1 VESHPGG
8 RGREMSRLAREVEAC
23 AKCGLAAG
31 RTRVVVGEGCLEG
44 GVVLVGEA
52 PGRRED
58 EAGRPF
64 VGYAGRV
71 LDQLLEEAGLSRLE
85 VYMCR
90 PPGNR
95 RPRKGEVQA
104 CSGYLERQLRI
115 LEPKVVATLGNTS
128 LAFFQERYGLTRQPI
143 GKTHGKPRLTRQPI
157 GKTHGKPQPV
167 EEEWG
172 IVFLLPL
179 YHPAAAI
186 YNRSL
191 RDTLLEDLRV
201 LSRLRLHALGGVDP
215 EQG

>member
-1 VESHPGG
+1 MESHPGG

-85 VYMCR
+85 VYITNLVKCR

-143 GKTHGKPRLTRQPI
+143 GKTHGKP
-157 GKTHGKPQPV
+157 QPV

-186 YNRSL
+186 YNKSL
-191 RDTLLEDLRV
+191 RRTLLEDLRV
-201 LSRLRLHALGGVDP
+201 LARLRLHALGGVDP

>member
-1 VESHPGG
+1 
-8 RGREMSRLAREVEAC
+8 MSRLAREVEAC

-85 VYMCR
+85 VYITNLVKCR

-115 LEPKVVATLGNTS
+115 LEPKVVATLGKVDPPTHRKDPRQAS
-128 LAFFQERYGLTRQPI
+128 TR
-143 GKTHGKPRLTRQPI
+143 G
-157 GKTHGKPQPV
+157 
-167 EEEWG
+167 
-172 IVFLLPL
+172 
-179 YHPAAAI
+179 
-186 YNRSL
+186 
-191 RDTLLEDLRV
+191 
-201 LSRLRLHALGGVDP
+201 GGVGHSLP
-215 EQG
+215 PTPIPPSCSHLQQVS

>member
-85 VYMCR
+85 VYITNLVKCR

-128 LAFFQERYGLTRQPI
+128 LAFFQERYG
-143 GKTHGKPRLTRQPI
+143 LTRQPI

>member
-44 GVVLVGEA
+44 EVVLVGEA

-85 VYMCR
+85 VYITNLVKCR

-128 LAFFQERYGLTRQPI
+128 LAFFQERYG
-143 GKTHGKPRLTRQPI
+143 LTRQPI